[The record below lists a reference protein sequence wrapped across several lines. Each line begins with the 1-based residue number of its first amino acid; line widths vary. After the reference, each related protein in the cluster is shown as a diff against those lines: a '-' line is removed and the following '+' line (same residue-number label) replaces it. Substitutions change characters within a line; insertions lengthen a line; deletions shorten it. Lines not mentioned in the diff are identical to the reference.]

1 MSKVGRY
8 NKKMTYRIG
17 NKSKVALMNVVSRD
31 WAIEISTPDELTVLN
46 SWLRAIDQGCM
57 ILGCGLAGI
66 AIAYDKMIGCVVIGG
81 INIIAMVIQ
90 AVMLWKT
97 YHLIPELGQPRNVN
111 AEKQAKSSIK
121 DKLKYFYES
130 WYLFVKDRV
139 GYTNQIYGSVGPA
152 HRNVMKIFS
161 NSTSSQMLF
170 YLAWY

>member
-1 MSKVGRY
+1 M
-8 NKKMTYRIG
+8 MYRIE

-81 INIIAMVIQ
+81 INIIAMIVQ
-90 AVMLWKT
+90 AIMLWKT
-97 YHLIPELGQPRNVN
+97 YHLIPELGQARNVIA
-111 AEKQAKSSIK
+111 AEQSSIK

-130 WYLFVKDRV
+130 WYLFVKDRDE
-139 GYTNQIYGSVGPA
+139 YSNRQTYGSVDPA
-152 HRNVMKIFS
+152 QQI
-161 NSTSSQMLF
+161 LF
-170 YLAWY
+170 

>member
-1 MSKVGRY
+1 M
-8 NKKMTYRIG
+8 MYRIE

-81 INIIAMVIQ
+81 INIIAMIVQ
-90 AVMLWKT
+90 AIMLWKT
-97 YHLIPELGQPRNVN
+97 YHLIPELGQARNVIA
-111 AEKQAKSSIK
+111 AEQSSIK

-130 WYLFVKDRV
+130 WYLFVKDRD
-139 GYTNQIYGSVGPA
+139 GYSNRQTYGSVDPA
-152 HRNVMKIFS
+152 HQI
-161 NSTSSQMLF
+161 LF
-170 YLAWY
+170 